1 MSRIK
6 LLLPFVI
13 LLVSGCASW
22 GSGARLVDI
31 DRPLAQI
38 KRAVLSSVPLGV
50 RATEDAGMQVY
61 SKYFRAG
68 KGKFIPSHSYK
79 FRNYAHILIRGG
91 RRPYSIEIYVYR
103 ERKGSASEQSASIYV
118 PDGQDEK
125 LAKVIRKRIKEQLS
139 KRREG
144 SDIIDDFRVF

>member
-1 MSRIK
+1 MIRI
-6 LLLPFVI
+6 LFIFLIFFQ
-13 LLVSGCASW
+13 VSGCASW

-31 DRPLAQI
+31 DKPLAQI

-50 RATEDAGMQVY
+50 RKTEEAGLQVY

-68 KGKFIPSHSYK
+68 KSKFIPSHSYK
-79 FRNYAHILIRGG
+79 VRNYAHILIRGD
-91 RRPYSIEIYVYR
+91 RRPYSIEIYVYK
-103 ERKGSASEQSASIYV
+103 EKKGATSEQSASSYI
-118 PDGQDEK
+118 PDGQDEN
-125 LAKVIRKRIKEQLS
+125 LAKLIRKRIKEQLS